1 MGKDSKPYRP
11 LPDGLI
17 IKDSKING
25 QGLFTKK
32 DISSGKWLGAAH
44 HYLWDSIVRTPLGG
58 FVNHSEDPN
67 CQLVRLAKSSVANLE
82 VIKDIKADEELT
94 LKYTLYD
101 IKKK

>member
-1 MGKDSKPYRP
+1 MGKDKKPYRP
-11 LPDGLI
+11 LPEGLV

-32 DISSGKWLGAAH
+32 DISSGKWLGPAH
-44 HYLWDSIVRTPLGG
+44 HYLWNSIVRTPLGG

-67 CQLVRLAKSSVANLE
+67 CQLVRIGYLAKSSVANLE

-94 LKYTLYD
+94 LKY
-101 IKKK
+101 

>member
-1 MGKDSKPYRP
+1 MGKDKKPYRP
-11 LPDGLI
+11 LPEGLV

-94 LKYTLYD
+94 LKYVLYN